1 MTDCAIKNDFD
12 LQVAEDL
19 LILAQLRES
28 MKYMDNNSIEY
39 VVHCEEIKKKE
50 SILKLATRQSK
61 NLKLFCAELYSH
73 GVRHWAYNKCFM
85 AHNEAVHKNRQP
97 EHFIYVPMWAVV
109 EKFGLPSG
117 CGNSNQR
124 QLNNR
129 CSLYFGRER
138 EGKIIQIHN
147 ETGLFTSYLPDR
159 APFDINDNV
168 TYWTK
173 R

>member
-73 GVRHWAYNKCFM
+73 GIRYWGYNKLFM
-85 AHNEAVHKNRQP
+85 ATAEPVHNNRAS
-97 EHFIYVPMWAVV
+97 EHFIYVPAWAVT
-109 EKFGLPSG
+109 EHFNMPTSA
-117 CGNSNQR
+117 GNTNQR
-124 QLNNR
+124 QLNIDF
-129 CSLYFGRER
+129 SLFFGKSNEL
-138 EGKIIQIHN
+138 KIIEIHN
-147 ETGLFTSYLPDR
+147 EQGQFTAHSFDE
-159 APFDINDNV
+159 APFMDN
-168 TYWTK
+168 TIAYWMK
-173 R
+173 Q